1 MHNEVIWKFDIPD
14 GIGMENNGVW
24 TSVTSLQVEGL
35 LSYGFQEFGGNPARC
50 LMGKEEA
57 CA

>member
-1 MHNEVIWKFDIPD
+1 MYNEVVGKFDIPD

-24 TSVTSLQVEGL
+24 TSVTSLQVEGF

-50 LMGKEEA
+50 FMGTEEA
-57 CA
+57 CS

>member
-1 MHNEVIWKFDIPD
+1 MYNEVVWKFDIPD

-35 LSYGFQEFGGNPARC
+35 LSYGFQEFGGNPAR
-50 LMGKEEA
+50 
-57 CA
+57 